1 MLSVTAFGGEANFSH
16 PARPAKAPASWR
28 PEWTVKLRT
37 KSAYTG
43 LLGQDVAALMA
54 GRDDGGDEGGSS
66 ESAAPKK
73 KSGKDLLRRGL
84 GKIFGQQ

>member
-43 LLGQDVAALMA
+43 LLGQDMAALMA
-54 GRDDGGDEGGSS
+54 GGGEEERGST
-66 ESAAPKK
+66 ATAPPRR

-84 GKIFGQQ
+84 GKIFGQ